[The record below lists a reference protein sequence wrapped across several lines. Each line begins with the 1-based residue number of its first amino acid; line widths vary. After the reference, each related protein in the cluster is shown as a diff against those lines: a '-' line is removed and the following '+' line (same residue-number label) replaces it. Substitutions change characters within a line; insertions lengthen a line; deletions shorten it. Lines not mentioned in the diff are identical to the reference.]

1 VRRTGNLLAAV
12 AEPANLRLAFWKAA
26 RGKSAR
32 RDVAAYRAGLGENL
46 GRLRAGILEGTV
58 EVGRYRFFKIHEPKQ
73 RDICAAAFP
82 ERVLH
87 HALMNHCEPVFE
99 KRLIHDTYACR
110 AGKGREAALKRARY
124 FAARH
129 AWFLKLDVRRYFESI
144 DHAAMFALLR
154 RVLKDRAVLEIFR
167 RIIASHAAAP
177 GRGLPIGNLTSQHFA
192 NLYLGELDHFAKE
205 SLRVRGYVRYMD
217 DFVLWAHEK
226 PILREWRAEIDGF
239 LRERLKLETKPPQ
252 INRTD
257 RGMPFLG
264 CRVFPRG
271 LRLGGRGRRRFAAKL
286 RAIEADHARGLVGE
300 AALQQRA
307 TALVAHTEAS
317 GGRAFRRAFLANHD
331 FGAAAMDTAGSNRVL
346 RGGNWN
352 NNAGN
357 CRAANRNNNSPSNTN
372 NNNGFRAVRSSEGS
386 PQRERDSDPGAVPS
400 APMRPARQS
409 EEARPG
415 LVGAADT
422 APGVPGGRLRAG
434 EERMT
439 QMKKHLVITEATET
453 GCSAYSPDLP
463 GCASTGKT
471 REEAE
476 SNMREAIGFH
486 LDGLKE
492 EGLDH

>member
-1 VRRTGNLLAAV
+1 MQLKFFRI
-12 AEPANLRLAFWKAA
+12 PANDPGAFGDDLNAFLRGHRVLEVQRELVREAGSAWWAVCVEYLPAAAGRGGSGANGAGKA
-26 RGKSAR
+26 KI
-32 RDVAAYRAGLGENL
+32 DYREVLNAEDFGVFS
-46 GRLRAGILEGTV
+46 RLR
-58 EVGRYRFFKIHEPKQ
+58 EVRKELAE
-73 RDICAAAFP
+73 RDG
-82 ERVLH
+82 V
-87 HALMNHCEPVFE
+87 PV
-99 KRLIHDTYACR
+99 YAV
-110 AGKGREAALKRARY
+110 
-124 FAARH
+124 F
-129 AWFLKLDVRRYFESI
+129 
-144 DHAAMFALLR
+144 
-154 RVLKDRAVLEIFR
+154 
-167 RIIASHAAAP
+167 
-177 GRGLPIGNLTSQHFA
+177 T
-192 NLYLGELDHFAKE
+192 KE
-205 SLRVRGYVRYMD
+205 
-217 DFVLWAHEK
+217 
-226 PILREWRAEIDGF
+226 
-239 LRERLKLETKPPQ
+239 
-252 INRTD
+252 N
-257 RGMPFLG
+257 
-264 CRVFPRG
+264 
-271 LRLGGRGRRRFAAKL
+271 
-286 RAIEADHARGLVGE
+286 
-300 AALQQRA
+300 
-307 TALVAHTEAS
+307 
-317 GGRAFRRAFLANHD
+317 D

-400 APMRPARQS
+400 APVRPARQS

-492 EGLDH
+492 EGIDH